1 MSDHSSSEL
10 YKASCENCGSS
21 DGLGVYDDGH
31 THCYVCQTTQQNSP
45 TAVQLPIQTKKK
57 EFRQALLP
65 SEAQALPHRRITEA
79 TCRKF
84 GYGVTSI
91 NNKLNEVANLRNS
104 SGAIVAQKIRS
115 PEKDFTIK
123 GESKSAELF
132 GSHNWSSG
140 RRLIIT
146 EGEIDA
152 MSVSQVQDNKWP
164 VVSLPNGA
172 SSARKALQTHWEYI
186 DKFDDVVLMFDQDEP
201 GRKAAEDCAE
211 VLPAGK
217 CRIAHLPLKDAND
230 MLLAGRTK
238 ELIEAIYQAKPYRPD
253 GIKSASDCLDI
264 VLKENEVS
272 DTKYPYP
279 SLNDITKGLRRSEL
293 VTVTAG
299 SGMGKTTLVREIA
312 HKLLSDNKRVGLI
325 MLEESVKRTLL
336 GLIGI
341 QLNKNITVDR
351 TEVDDADISS
361 AFKNMFDDDSL
372 QLYDHFGSTDV
383 EVVTNRIRYMVQA
396 LEVEWIILDHISILV
411 SGLATNDERKLIDM
425 AMTTLRTIVQELDIG
440 MIVVSHLRRP
450 DGDRGHEDGA
460 QVRLNQLRGSHSVA
474 QLSDICLS
482 LEINKDSGEDMRQ
495 LRVLKNRFTGEVGL
509 ACTLQYDRDKG
520 RLQEISNF

>member
-1 MSDHSSSEL
+1 MTEHTSTEL

-31 THCYVCQTTQQNSP
+31 THCYVCGTTQQNGA
-45 TAVQLPIQTKKK
+45 TAVQLPIQAKKK
-57 EFRQALLP
+57 EFKQALLP
-65 SEAQALPHRRITEA
+65 SQAQALPHRRITEV

-91 NNKLNEVANLRNS
+91 NNKLHEVANLRNS

-115 PEKDFTIK
+115 PEKDFSIK
-123 GESKSAELF
+123 GDSKDAQLF

-152 MSVSQVQDNKWP
+152 MSVSQVQDNRFP

-172 SSARKALQTHWEYI
+172 PSARKALQTHWEYI

-217 CRIAHLPLKDAND
+217 CRIAYLPLKDAND
-230 MLLAGRTK
+230 MLVAGRTK

-264 VLKENEVS
+264 VLQESQVS
-272 DTKYPYP
+272 DTKYPYEF
-279 SLNDITKGLRRSEL
+279 LNDITKGLRLSEL

-299 SGMGKTTLVREIA
+299 SGMGKTTFVREIA
-312 HKLLSDNKRVGLI
+312 HKLLADNKRVGLI

-361 AFKNMFDDDSL
+361 AFKSMFNDDSL

-383 EVVTNRIRYMVQA
+383 DVVTNRIRYMVQA

-411 SGLATNDERKLIDM
+411 SGLATHDERKLIDM
-425 AMTTLRTIVQELDIG
+425 AMTKLRTIVQELNIG

-450 DGDRGHEDGA
+450 DGDKGHEDGA

-482 LEINKDSGEDMRQ
+482 LERNKELHESMRQ
-495 LRVLKNRFTGEVGL
+495 VRVLKNRFTGEVGL
-509 ACTLQYDRDKG
+509 ACTLQYDREKG
-520 RLQEISNF
+520 RLREVRDF